1 MKTNGKVMALA
12 ACAVLLAACATP
24 RDVTYLQDMKTGE
37 AIGAPAPPAL
47 RLVPGDKLQVEVLSE
62 NEQLSAPFNEVM
74 AGTASNA
81 RKAIVYTV
89 NSDGSLD
96 FPVLGNLQVQGL
108 TLAQV
113 RDLIAGEIRRMGFI
127 RDPLV
132 NVSLQNFKIMVLG
145 NVHNSELVVE
155 DPSINILQ
163 VIARSGGTSGNVKI
177 KDVTVF
183 RTEADKV
190 VAYSV
195 NLKSKDLYSS
205 PVFYLQ
211 QNDIVYFKPKGST
224 FSSEGEVVMRVVG
237 TGLSLGSMITNI
249 ILWTSRR

>member
-1 MKTNGKVMALA
+1 MKTNVKVMALA

-62 NEQLSAPFNEVM
+62 NEQLSAPFNEVI
-74 AGTASNA
+74 AGTASTG
-81 RKAIVYTV
+81 RKQMVYTV
-89 NSDGSLD
+89 NTDGSLD

-108 TLAQV
+108 TLAEV
-113 RDLIAGEIRRMGFI
+113 RELIAGKIKEMGFI
-127 RDPLV
+127 REPLV
-132 NVSLQNFKIMVLG
+132 NVSLQNFKIVVLG
-145 NVHNSELVVE
+145 NVANSVLTVE
-155 DPSINILQ
+155 DPSINLFQ
-163 VIARSGGTSGNVKI
+163 VIARSGGTAGNVKI
-177 KDVTVF
+177 NDVAVF
-183 RTEADKV
+183 RTEGDKV
-190 VAYSV
+190 MAYSV

-224 FSSEGEVVMRVVG
+224 FSSEGEVVMRLVG